1 MRLLTLGLMLSSI
14 VSAQPVRPRVLGIAH
29 MAVSVGD
36 LDKARAYYKDFL
48 GFSEP
53 FSLTNPDGSVSL
65 AFIKVNDYQYIE
77 VSPGLKPGDDRLKH
91 IAFYTDDA
99 ERMRVYL
106 ASRGVTVPGSVPK
119 GRSGNL
125 NFNIKDPDGHT
136 VEMVQYMPD
145 GWAMRDK
152 GKFMADARISKR
164 IAHVGVLV
172 GDAKAA
178 IHFYG
183 DILGFQETWRGS
195 STGTVLS
202 WINMHVPDGSDGI
215 EFMLYKDLPAPD
227 QRGTAHHLCLE
238 VPSISSALETLQA
251 KPYAKIYSRPLEP
264 RTGINRRRQL
274 NVFDPDGTRSEL
286 MEPATVDGKP
296 PVPSTAPLP
305 R

>member
-1 MRLLTLGLMLSSI
+1 
-14 VSAQPVRPRVLGIAH
+14 
-29 MAVSVGD
+29 MAVSVSD
-36 LDKARAYYKDFL
+36 LDQARAYYKDFL

-53 FSLTNPDGSVSL
+53 FSLTSPNGSVSL

-106 ASRGVTVPGSVPK
+106 ASRGVKVPDSVPK

-125 NFNIKDPDGHT
+125 NFTVKDPDGHT
-136 VEMVQYMPD
+136 VEIVQYMPD

-152 GKFMADARISKR
+152 GKSMADARISKR

-172 GDAKAA
+172 GDANAA
-178 IHFYG
+178 VHFYG

-202 WINMHVPDGSDGI
+202 WINMHVPGGSDGI
-215 EFMLYKDLPAPD
+215 EFMLYKDLPQPG

-238 VPSISSALETLQA
+238 VPSISSAMETLQA
-251 KPYAKIYSRPLEP
+251 RAYAKTYGRPLEP

-274 NVFDPDGTRSEL
+274 NVYDPDGTRAEL

-296 PVPSTAPLP
+296 PVSSTAPPP

>member
-1 MRLLTLGLMLSSI
+1 MLSSV

-29 MAVSVGD
+29 MAISVGD

-91 IAFYTDDA
+91 IALYTDEA

-106 ASRGVTVPGSVPK
+106 ASRGVTVPDSVPK

-125 NFNIKDPDGHT
+125 NFNIKD
-136 VEMVQYMPD
+136 
-145 GWAMRDK
+145 A
-152 GKFMADARISKR
+152 
-164 IAHVGVLV
+164 
-172 GDAKAA
+172 
-178 IHFYG
+178 
-183 DILGFQETWRGS
+183 
-195 STGTVLS
+195 
-202 WINMHVPDGSDGI
+202 
-215 EFMLYKDLPAPD
+215 
-227 QRGTAHHLCLE
+227 
-238 VPSISSALETLQA
+238 
-251 KPYAKIYSRPLEP
+251 
-264 RTGINRRRQL
+264 
-274 NVFDPDGTRSEL
+274 DGTRAEL

-296 PVPSTAPLP
+296 PAPSTAPLP

>member
-1 MRLLTLGLMLSSI
+1 
-14 VSAQPVRPRVLGIAH
+14 
-29 MAVSVGD
+29 
-36 LDKARAYYKDFL
+36 
-48 GFSEP
+48 
-53 FSLTNPDGSVSL
+53 VSL

-99 ERMRVYL
+99 ERMRLYL
-106 ASRGVTVPGSVPK
+106 ASRGVTAPASVPK

-125 NFNIKDPDGHT
+125 NFTVKDPDGHT
-136 VEMVQYMPD
+136 VEIVQYLPD

-195 STGTVLS
+195 SKGDVLS
-202 WINMHVPDGSDGI
+202 WINMHVPDGGDGI
-215 EFMLYKDLPAPD
+215 EFMLYKDLPEPD
-227 QRGTAHHLCLE
+227 KRGTAHHLCLE
-238 VPSISSALETLQA
+238 VPSISSALEALQA
-251 KPYAKIYSRPLEP
+251 RSYAKTYTRPLEP

-274 NVFDPDGTRSEL
+274 NVYDPDGTRAEL

>member
-1 MRLLTLGLMLSSI
+1 
-14 VSAQPVRPRVLGIAH
+14 
-29 MAVSVGD
+29 MAVSVSD
-36 LDKARAYYKDFL
+36 LDQARAYYKDFL

-53 FSLTNPDGSVSL
+53 FSLTSPNGSVSL

-106 ASRGVTVPGSVPK
+106 ASRGVKVPDSVPK

-125 NFNIKDPDGHT
+125 NFTVKDPDGHT
-136 VEMVQYMPD
+136 VEIVQYMPD

-152 GKFMADARISKR
+152 GKSMADARISKR

-172 GDAKAA
+172 GDANAA
-178 IHFYG
+178 VHFYG

-202 WINMHVPDGSDGI
+202 WINMHVPGGSDGI
-215 EFMLYKDLPAPD
+215 EFMLYKDLPQPG

-251 KPYAKIYSRPLEP
+251 RAYAKTYGRPLEP

-274 NVFDPDGTRSEL
+274 NVYDPDGTRAEL

-296 PVPSTAPLP
+296 PVSSTAPPP

>member
-1 MRLLTLGLMLSSI
+1 MRLLAFGLMLSSI
-14 VSAQPVRPRVLGIAH
+14 VSAQPARPSILGIAH
-29 MAVSVGD
+29 IAVSVSD
-36 LDKARAYYKDFL
+36 IDKARAYYKDFL

-53 FSLTNPDGSVSL
+53 FSLNNPDGALSL

-99 ERMRVYL
+99 ERMRLYL
-106 ASRGVTVPGSVPK
+106 ASRGVTVPDRVPK
-119 GRSGNL
+119 DRSGNL

-136 VEMVQYMPD
+136 VEIVQYLPD

-152 GKFMADARISKR
+152 GKSMSDARISKR
-164 IAHVGVLV
+164 IAHLGFLV
-172 GDAKAA
+172 GDASAA
-178 IHFYG
+178 LHFYG

-202 WINMHVPDGSDGI
+202 WIHMQVPDGNDSV

-227 QRGTAHHLCLE
+227 QRGSANHLCLE
-238 VPSISSALETLQA
+238 VPSVSDAVETLRA
-251 KPYAKIYSRPLEP
+251 KPYAKTYGRPFDIV
-264 RTGINRRRQL
+264 TGVNRKFHV
-274 NVFDPDGTRSEL
+274 NAFDPDGTRAEL

-296 PVPSTAPLP
+296 AVSSSAPPP

>member
-1 MRLLTLGLMLSSI
+1 
-14 VSAQPVRPRVLGIAH
+14 

-36 LDKARAYYKDFL
+36 LGKARAYYKDFL

-91 IAFYTDDA
+91 IALYTDDA

-106 ASRGVTVPGSVPK
+106 ASRGVTVPDSVPK

-136 VEMVQYMPD
+136 VEIVQYMPD

-172 GDAKAA
+172 GDANAA

-202 WINMHVPDGSDGI
+202 WINMHVPDGTDGI
-215 EFMLYKDLPAPD
+215 EFMLYKDLPAAD

-251 KPYAKIYSRPLEP
+251 RPYAKIYGRPLEP

-274 NVFDPDGTRSEL
+274 NVFDPDGTRAEL

>member
-1 MRLLTLGLMLSSI
+1 
-14 VSAQPVRPRVLGIAH
+14 
-29 MAVSVGD
+29 MAISVGD

-77 VSPGLKPGDDRLKH
+77 VSPGLKPGDDRLRH

-106 ASRGVTVPGSVPK
+106 ASRGVTVPDRVSK

-136 VEMVQYMPD
+136 VEIVQYLPD

-152 GKFMADARISKR
+152 GKFMTDARISKR
-164 IAHVGVLV
+164 IAHVGILV
-172 GDAKAA
+172 GDANAA
-178 IHFYG
+178 VHFYG
-183 DILGFQETWRGS
+183 GILGFQETWRGS

-202 WINMHVPDGSDGI
+202 WINMHVPDGNDGI
-215 EFMLYKDLPAPD
+215 EFMLYKNLPAPD
-227 QRGTAHHLCLE
+227 QRGTAHHFCLE
-238 VPSISSALETLQA
+238 VPSVSDALATLQGR
-251 KPYAKIYSRPLEP
+251 PYAKTYDRPLAP
-264 RTGINRRRQL
+264 QTGINRRRQL
-274 NVFDPDGTRSEL
+274 GVYDPDGTRTEL
-286 MEPATVDGKP
+286 MEPETVDGKP
-296 PVPSTAPLP
+296 AVSSTAPPP

>member
-1 MRLLTLGLMLSSI
+1 
-14 VSAQPVRPRVLGIAH
+14 

-106 ASRGVTVPGSVPK
+106 ASRGVTVPGSVPT
-119 GRSGNL
+119 GRSGSL

-152 GKFMADARISKR
+152 GKSMAEARISKR

-172 GDAKAA
+172 GDANAA
-178 IHFYG
+178 VRFYG

-195 STGTVLS
+195 SSGTVLS

-215 EFMLYKDLPAPD
+215 EFMLYKDLPPPD
-227 QRGTAHHLCLE
+227 QRGSAHHLCLE

-251 KPYAKIYSRPLEP
+251 RPYAKIYSRPLEP

>member
-1 MRLLTLGLMLSSI
+1 
-14 VSAQPVRPRVLGIAH
+14 
-29 MAVSVGD
+29 MAISVGD

-77 VSPGLKPGDDRLKH
+77 VSPGLKPGDDRLRH

-106 ASRGVTVPGSVPK
+106 ASRGVTVPDSVSK

-136 VEMVQYMPD
+136 VEIVQYLPD

-152 GKFMADARISKR
+152 GKFMTDARISKR
-164 IAHVGVLV
+164 IAHVGILV
-172 GDAKAA
+172 GDASAA

-183 DILGFQETWRGS
+183 GILGFQETWRGS

-202 WINMHVPDGSDGI
+202 WIHMRVPDGDDGI
-215 EFMLYKDLPAPD
+215 EFLLYKDLPAPD
-227 QRGTAHHLCLE
+227 RRGTAHHFCLE
-238 VPSISSALETLQA
+238 VPSVSDALATLQGR
-251 KPYAKIYSRPLEP
+251 PYAKTYSRTLGFH
-264 RTGINRRRQL
+264 TGYNRRRQL
-274 NVFDPDGTRSEL
+274 SVFDPDGTRTEL
-286 MEPATVDGKP
+286 MEPDTVDGKP
-296 PVPSTAPLP
+296 AVSSTAPPP

>member
-1 MRLLTLGLMLSSI
+1 
-14 VSAQPVRPRVLGIAH
+14 

-119 GRSGNL
+119 GRSGSL

-152 GKFMADARISKR
+152 GKSMADARISKR

-172 GDAKAA
+172 GDANAA
-178 IHFYG
+178 VHFYG
-183 DILGFQETWRGS
+183 EILGFQETWRGS

-202 WINMHVPDGSDGI
+202 WINMHVPDGTDGI

-227 QRGTAHHLCLE
+227 QRGSAHHLCLE

-251 KPYAKIYSRPLEP
+251 KPYAKIYSLPLEP

>member
-1 MRLLTLGLMLSSI
+1 MAIS
-14 VSAQPVRPRVLGIAH
+14 VS
-29 MAVSVGD
+29 D

-65 AFIKVNDYQYIE
+65 AFIKVNDCQYIE

-106 ASRGVTVPGSVPK
+106 ASRGVAVPESVPK

-136 VEMVQYMPD
+136 VEMVQYLPD

-152 GKFMADARISKR
+152 GKFMADTRISTR
-164 IAHVGVLV
+164 IAHVGILV
-172 GDAKAA
+172 GDANAA
-178 IHFYG
+178 VHFYG

-202 WINMHVPDGSDGI
+202 WINMRVPDGNDGI
-215 EFMLYKDLPAPD
+215 EFMLYKSLPVPD
-227 QRGTAHHLCLE
+227 RRGTVHHLCLE
-238 VPSISSALETLQA
+238 VPSVSSALTTLQA
-251 KPYAKIYSRPLEP
+251 RPYAKTYSRPLEP
-264 RTGINRRRQL
+264 RTGTNRRRQL
-274 NVFDPDGTRSEL
+274 NVYDPDGTRAEL

-296 PVPSTAPLP
+296 PAPSTAPLP